1 MENWFKHDS
10 TAHADAKL
18 MQLLMQDKRYYANY
32 FLTLEWL
39 FLMDDATA
47 SDKEFNGLAYFLHE
61 SKEDTN
67 TFIDFCLDL
76 DLFIKEDNIFYS
88 PRLKDQ
94 KEKQNEKSATA
105 REKANKRWSKNNA
118 KPMPQHSNSNA
129 TAMQNRIEENRIEEN
144 RIVTSVT
151 SAKQNDFLIAKK
163 LFAMLYNNN
172 PAFNQK
178 YKDLTAGEK
187 TCWTWAVDIE
197 RLVRID
203 GATYE
208 QIGFVIEWINS
219 KDGEFWQSNI
229 MSGRKLREKFTTI
242 VGQMKRKPKTYGRE
256 TTVINF

>member
-1 MENWFKHDS
+1 LKFKDRHFERGENFFNMNNIATECNVSYNTVDKFLQWARKS
-10 TAHADAKL
+10 EMLATRKTTRGIVIKVLKYAKY
-18 MQLLMQDKRYYANY
+18 QDPDFYKSDTRSETEAKQKRNRSE
-32 FLTLEWL
+32 T
-39 FLMDDATA
+39 
-47 SDKEFNGLAYFLHE
+47 
-61 SKEDTN
+61 
-67 TFIDFCLDL
+67 
-76 DLFIKEDNIFYS
+76 IKEEGKNE
-88 PRLKDQ
+88 RM
-94 KEKQNEKSATA
+94 KEVSTNVDTQAT
-105 REKANKRWSKNNA
+105 KKINYNDK
-118 KPMPQHSNSNA
+118 
-129 TAMQNRIEENRIEEN
+129 
-144 RIVTSVT
+144 
-151 SAKQNDFLIAKK
+151 DFLIAKK

-178 YKDLTAGEK
+178 YKVLTAGEK

-203 GATYE
+203 GATHE